1 MERCVS
7 GFPNKWM
14 DGWIGQRIYGLI
26 YEYTSTMERDDGY
39 FLNIFVALC
48 RWMSGFAEEFFSVW
62 ISGLNDELTNGSIL
76 KIMIIYLQL
85 AVKRALC
92 HNTT

>member
-7 GFPNKWM
+7 GFTNKRM

-26 YEYTSTMERDDGY
+26 YEYTSTMERDD
-39 FLNIFVALC
+39 IFGALC

-85 AVKRALC
+85 TVMRALC